1 VAPPRKQAET
11 IPLFPP
17 SGSHMSLLSGH
28 QRASTFLAIKRGIPL
43 LFPNQRNLQNPS
55 SFMKN
60 MPITVFLLLAAATL
74 AFSPSSAGE
83 PAGAVPPDFTAGGK
97 KDDSHDW
104 LLGPTGLRGWM
115 FFRHE
120 DLTAASRQILV
131 TAVDKGSPADG
142 ILQVNDV
149 ILGVF
154 G

>member
-1 VAPPRKQAET
+1 
-11 IPLFPP
+11 
-17 SGSHMSLLSGH
+17 
-28 QRASTFLAIKRGIPL
+28 
-43 LFPNQRNLQNPS
+43 
-55 SFMKN
+55 MKDI
-60 MPITVFLLLAAATL
+60 PITVSLLLAAATL

-142 ILQVNDV
+142 IVQVNDV

-154 G
+154 GQPFADDASSGDFSLPLERVPRSPCACMHPTILKL